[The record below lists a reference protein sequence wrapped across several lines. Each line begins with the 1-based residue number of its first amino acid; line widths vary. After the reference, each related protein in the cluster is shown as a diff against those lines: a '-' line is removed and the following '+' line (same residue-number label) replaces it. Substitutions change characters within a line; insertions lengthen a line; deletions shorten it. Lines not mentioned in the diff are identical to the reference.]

1 MKKLLGINFDSV
13 DVLLLL
19 GIMLG
24 VFGIISSDSSP
35 SKAETQVHTLKV
47 ENDTLK
53 DKIDRLRALEAA
65 QDKCIRELEATSLL
79 YRRAYENK

>member
-1 MKKLLGINFDSV
+1 MFDFV
-13 DVLLLL
+13 DVLLLF

-24 VFGIISSDSSP
+24 VFGIISSNSPP
-35 SKAETQVHTLKV
+35 SKAETQVRTLKV
-47 ENDTLK
+47 ENYILK

-65 QDKCIRELEATSLL
+65 QDKYIKELETTNLL